1 MRISNYL
8 KMSATLLLA
17 LFLTACASKVMEV
30 SNPGSA
36 MDLNQKVK
44 SGAYV
49 QKVDNFLMILDA
61 SSSMSEAYIPFD
73 TTPDKFTIARDI
85 AKLLNQTIPDIKL
98 EAGLRTFGPEA
109 TKSSLIYGMTAYTKD
124 GMGKAIDSVKD
135 IGGLTPMSKALTA
148 AIGDLEKTSG
158 KIAVIVISDGENN
171 IGDAVAAAKNLKEKY
186 GDRICIYTILVGENA
201 VGRETMSDVAQ
212 AGGCGFATDTP
223 AVSSAAG
230 MADFVEKVFLTK
242 GSATTTKEE
251 TTTAPVA
258 APVPAPKAPETV
270 SVTLQVN
277 FDFDKAVVKPMY
289 HDHLQLVA
297 DFLKTYPNITAEIN
311 GHTCSIGTDAYNMKL
326 SQARANSVRKYL
338 IDKFGIAPARLK
350 AQGFGESQPLVSND
364 TNEGREQNRRVMG
377 IFTATK

>member
-1 MRISNYL
+1 MRIGNYL
-8 KMSATLLLA
+8 KMSAALVLA
-17 LFLTACASKVMEV
+17 IFLTACASKVMDV
-30 SNPGSA
+30 ANPGSA

-61 SSSMSEAYIPFD
+61 SSSMSAAYIPFD
-73 TTPDKFTIARDI
+73 TAPDKFTVARDI

-124 GMGKAIDSVKD
+124 GMGKAIDSVKKVD
-135 IGGLTPMSKALTA
+135 GLTPMSKALTA

-171 IGDAVAAAKNLKEKY
+171 IGDAVAAAKSLKEKY
-186 GDRICIYTILVGENA
+186 GDRICIYTILVGEDEA
-201 VGRETMSDVAQ
+201 GRKTMSDVAQ

-230 MADFVEKVFLTK
+230 MADFVEKVFLTP
-242 GSATTTKEE
+242 APMAAAPAP
-251 TTTAPVA
+251 APVA
-258 APVPAPKAPETV
+258 APAPAPMKASETV

-338 IDKFGIAPARLK
+338 IDKFAIAPARLK